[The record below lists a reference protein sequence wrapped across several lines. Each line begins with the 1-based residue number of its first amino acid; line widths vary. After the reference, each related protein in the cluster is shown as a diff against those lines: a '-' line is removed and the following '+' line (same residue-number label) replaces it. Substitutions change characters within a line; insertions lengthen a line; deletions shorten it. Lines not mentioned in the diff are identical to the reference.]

1 MVPLKLSFATATLA
15 ALLTVGGCATGPA
28 APAEPPS
35 LYQRLGGRD
44 AIAAV
49 VDEAIGNIS
58 VDTRINHRFG
68 NAGIAHLKSTLV
80 DLLCARSGGP
90 CTYGGQDMATAHE
103 GMNIRDDEF
112 EALIQDLGRALD
124 KFKVPA
130 SEKAEVLAL
139 LGRMKNAIIEH

>member
-1 MVPLKLSFATATLA
+1 MVPLKSLFTTAALA

-28 APAEPPS
+28 EPPS
-35 LYQRLGGRD
+35 LYLRLGGRD

-49 VDEAIGNIS
+49 VDDAIGNIS
-58 VDTRINHRFG
+58 ADTRINHRFG

-90 CTYGGQDMATAHE
+90 CTYVGQDMATAHE

-112 EALIQDLGRALD
+112 EALIQDLGQALD
-124 KFKVPA
+124 KFRVPA
-130 SEKAEVLAL
+130 REKAEVLAL
-139 LGRMKNAIIEH
+139 LGRMKNAIIGH

>member
-1 MVPLKLSFATATLA
+1 MVPLKFMFAGATLA
-15 ALLTVGGCATGPA
+15 ALLIVGGCATRPA
-28 APAEPPS
+28 APVEPPS

-49 VDEAIGNIS
+49 VDDAIGSIS

-90 CTYGGQDMATAHE
+90 CSYGGQDMATAHE
-103 GMNIRDDEF
+103 GMNIRGDEF
-112 EALIQDLGRALD
+112 EALIQDLARALD

-130 SEKAEVLAL
+130 PEKAEVLAL
-139 LGRMKNAIIEH
+139 LGRMKNAIIGH